1 MNINDCNVKKEE
13 LLSFLETVD
22 KDFPVPLSEKQNLA
36 QLSEKLIQKAD
47 IFAKRI
53 DGVLAGVA
61 IGYITNSTTNLSFL
75 SIVAV
80 KKEFRGLG
88 ISKEVVSKYLQEVKK
103 SADVRRLIGAEV
115 YTKLENKIAV
125 QMYKDLGFVLY
136 KPENEPRP
144 NDLHLI
150 YHVKEN

>member
-103 SADVRRLIGAEV
+103 SAGRRLIGAEV
-115 YTKLENKIAV
+115 YTKQENKIAV
-125 QMYKDLGFVLY
+125 KMYKDLGFVLY
-136 KPENEPRP
+136 KPKNEPRP

-150 YHVKEN
+150 YYVKEN